1 MNSVSKNVYI
11 DRLDDIVNKYNSTH
25 HSTIKMM
32 YDVDVKS
39 NPHIDSSQEINKK
52 GPKFKIGNNAR
63 ISKYK
68 TVFAKGYTTNWS
80 EEVFVIKSVKTT
92 VLLTYVISHL
102 NVEEIVG
109 TFYQNDCKNQIK
121 KNLELKRYP
130 REKVINYMLN
140 GKVMKIVG

>member
-92 VLLTYVISHL
+92 VLWTYVISHF

>member
-52 GPKFKIGNNAR
+52 DPKFKIGNNVR

-92 VLLTYVISHL
+92 VLWTYVISHL

-109 TFYQNDCKNQIK
+109 TVYQNDCKNQIK
-121 KNLELKRYP
+121 KNLELQRYP

>member
-92 VLLTYVISHL
+92 VLWTYVISHL

-121 KNLELKRYP
+121 KNLELQRYP